1 LRPPSA
7 LFYNLCMYNDDNDD
21 ILPSGDEEVGS
32 DELLAAD
39 ELRLP
44 PGANILVRLH
54 AMRAWLNRRYTES
67 GQEVGL
73 AALDLQETT
82 RAAENE
88 ARPRRR
94 LAQNDFA
101 VQRAQRFLVS
111 TQERQHAY
119 DEARAL
125 LEDCVAHTTTGDR
138 LLVEYYL
145 SLEERVLSPN
155 SPTSTPWLE
164 AMQDVMHRVEQVGT
178 PGEDEE
184 E

>member
-1 LRPPSA
+1 MRPLPT
-7 LFYNLCMYNDDNDD
+7 LFYNLRMHNNDDM
-21 ILPSGDEEVGS
+21 LPSDDEEEVGS

-54 AMRAWLNRRYTES
+54 AMRAWLNRRYDES
-67 GQEVGL
+67 GLEVGMAALELQEV
-73 AALDLQETT
+73 T
-82 RAAENE
+82 RGVENE

-94 LAQNDFA
+94 FAQNDSA
-101 VQRAQRFLVS
+101 IQRAQRRLAD

-145 SLEERVLSPN
+145 SLEEHVLSPD

-164 AMQDVMHRVEQVGT
+164 AMQDVLHRVEQVGT
-178 PGEDEE
+178 PGEAEDE
-184 E
+184 